1 MIFNPHGKEKTMN
14 PISWIAE
21 RVVTVIAQMI
31 GGAVVN
37 KAETEALKNH
47 INTLSE
53 LEAEAK
59 RHEEAGNPLLA
70 QVLRDNSQRMSA
82 RTDFTSLEFT
92 TSEPKKPAANEQPV
106 KNISNGQ
113 PGKKKR
119 GRPRKSETTT
129 PTENQTQ
136 SPHSNNE
143 ASQ

>member
-1 MIFNPHGKEKTMN
+1 MN

-21 RVVTVIAQMI
+21 RVVTAIAQMI

-70 QVLRDNSQRMSA
+70 QVLRDNSQRLA
-82 RTDFTSLEFT
+82 TRTDFTSLEFT
-92 TSEPKKPAANEQPV
+92 TSETKKPEQNGQPV
-106 KNISNGQ
+106 KNISTGQ

-119 GRPRKSETTT
+119 GRPRKSEATTSREAQA
-129 PTENQTQ
+129 PD
-136 SPHSNNE
+136 PHSGDE

>member
-1 MIFNPHGKEKTMN
+1 MN

-21 RVVTVIAQMI
+21 KVVTVVAQMI
-31 GGAVVN
+31 GGAVIN

-47 INTLSE
+47 VNTLSE

-70 QVLRDNSQRMSA
+70 QVLRDNSQRMAA
-82 RTDFTSLEFT
+82 RTDFTSLELT
-92 TSEPKKPAANEQPV
+92 NSEAKQPAPSEQPV

-119 GRPRKSETTT
+119 GRPKKSVATN
-129 PTENQTQ
+129 PNENKTL
-136 SPHSNNE
+136 SPHSDNE

>member
-1 MIFNPHGKEKTMN
+1 MN

-59 RHEEAGNPLLA
+59 RH
-70 QVLRDNSQRMSA
+70 
-82 RTDFTSLEFT
+82 
-92 TSEPKKPAANEQPV
+92 V